1 MRQTVMPW
9 LRNRYTLAL
18 GSIAALAL
26 SWNIYVALNNEGI
39 ITGRAVTA
47 DQQPVGGATVVLSER
62 SLLVAV
68 PKGRATT
75 NEKGEFH
82 FTGHTLHHLYLEA
95 HKEGVGRMPP
105 KEFRLYFKGQNLILE
120 KPLVL
125 AEPK

>member
-1 MRQTVMPW
+1 MAW
-9 LRNRYTLAL
+9 LRNRYTLTL
-18 GSIAALAL
+18 GSIAALVV
-26 SWNIYVALNNEGI
+26 SWNIYVALNNNGI
-39 ITGRAVTA
+39 IAGREVRA

-75 NEKGEFH
+75 DERGEFR
-82 FTGHTLHHLYLEA
+82 FTGHTLHHLYHEA

-105 KEFRLYFKGQNLILE
+105 REFRLYFKGQNLFIE

-125 AEPK
+125 AGSK